1 MDVILIRHT
10 SVDVAPGTCYG
21 QSDVPLRSSFEEE
34 AAATREALQ
43 RYAPFDAVFTSP
55 LSRCTRLAGYCGYGN
70 AKRDRRILEI
80 NFGDW
85 EMQRFDDISDRR
97 LQEWYD
103 DYLNTAATHGESF
116 HMQYERVADF
126 LNELKAS
133 ALRRVAVFAHGG
145 VLLCAQIYAR
155 AVKPEEAFNAL
166 TPYGGII
173 KICI

>member
-1 MDVILIRHT
+1 M
-10 SVDVAPGTCYG
+10 
-21 QSDVPLRSSFEEE
+21 
-34 AAATREALQ
+34 
-43 RYAPFDAVFTSP
+43 
-55 LSRCTRLAGYCGYGN
+55 
-70 AKRDRRILEI
+70 EI

-116 HMQYERVADF
+116 RMQYERVAAF

-145 VLLCAQIYAR
+145 VLLCAQIYAGE
-155 AVKPEEAFNAL
+155 VKPEEAFNAL

>member
-1 MDVILIRHT
+1 MLLLQFFGKFPDGQDLVQ
-10 SVDVAPGTCYG
+10 DGTAGCTDAGIG
-21 QSDVPLRSSFEEE
+21 QEGDDEEPQGDDFGIEDESGDGISDE
-34 AAATREALQ
+34 AAQ
-43 RYAPFDAVFTSP
+43 DPGP
-55 LSRCTRLAGYCGYGN
+55 
-70 AKRDRRILEI
+70 
-80 NFGDW
+80 
-85 EMQRFDDISDRR
+85 
-97 LQEWYD
+97 D

-116 HMQYERVADF
+116 HMQYERVAAF

-145 VLLCAQIYAR
+145 VLLCAQIYAG